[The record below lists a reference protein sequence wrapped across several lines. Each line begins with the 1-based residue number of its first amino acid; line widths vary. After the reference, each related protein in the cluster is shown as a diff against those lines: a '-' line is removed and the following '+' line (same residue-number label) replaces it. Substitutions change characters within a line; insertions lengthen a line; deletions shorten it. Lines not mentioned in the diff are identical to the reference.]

1 MSAYQELKHFLE
13 QDPDNTALRLD
24 CADAA
29 IAEDAFDDAMTL
41 LVPLAEK
48 GEPKAIGLMGLIDL
62 RKGEHEAAAKT
73 FGMLMDGGID
83 DPGLRFNLAWSLAHL
98 KRFEDALEV
107 LTDDAARSLPQ
118 GAMLRVQLLHQLER
132 FEDAAD
138 MARAYVELFPDYP
151 GLLAAASTIAMDT
164 DDAEWAQE
172 LAARAPDHPEA
183 KVTLATLNLS
193 RENAADAS
201 AMFDEVLAVRPDA
214 ARALIGKGLS
224 QILMGD
230 PEAASISL
238 DKGAESFG
246 THLGSWIAAGWS
258 YAVRGDYETALSRF
272 NQALSID
279 DTFAET
285 HGSIG
290 VIDIL
295 QDRADEG
302 QKRIRTARRLDP
314 ECASAALG
322 QVLLLQGQGRSD
334 AAQQI
339 FERAMNTPIDGSGK
353 TLSQAM
359 IDLGM
364 S

>member
-1 MSAYQELKHFLE
+1 
-13 QDPDNTALRLD
+13 
-24 CADAA
+24 
-29 IAEDAFDDAMTL
+29 
-41 LVPLAEK
+41 
-48 GEPKAIGLMGLIDL
+48 
-62 RKGEHEAAAKT
+62 
-73 FGMLMDGGID
+73 
-83 DPGLRFNLAWSLAHL
+83 
-98 KRFEDALEV
+98 
-107 LTDDAARSLPQ
+107 
-118 GAMLRVQLLHQLER
+118 
-132 FEDAAD
+132 
-138 MARAYVELFPDYP
+138 
-151 GLLAAASTIAMDT
+151 
-164 DDAEWAQE
+164 
-172 LAARAPDHPEA
+172 
-183 KVTLATLNLS
+183 
-193 RENAADAS
+193 
-201 AMFDEVLAVRPDA
+201 MFDEVLAVRPDA